1 MLRYRYLLSHLGRS
15 SALVVDSGH
24 NFTRSVAVHEGFCLN
39 KSARV
44 VAYGGKHVSLELEK
58 LLTAKMGKPLFNKY
72 ALSGRAYSAS
82 FLDFHQLQLL
92 GDIKEALS
100 VRRQEE
106 GAEAQQAA
114 IDYELPDR
122 NIISI

>member
-1 MLRYRYLLSHLGRS
+1 M
-15 SALVVDSGH
+15 
-24 NFTRSVAVHEGFCLN
+24 AVHEGFCLN

-58 LLTAKMGKPLFNKY
+58 LLTAKIGRPLANKY
-72 ALSGRAYSAS
+72 VLSGGAYSSS
-82 FLDFHQLQLL
+82 FLEFHQLQLL

-106 GAEAQQAA
+106 GAEAQLAA

-122 NIISI
+122 NIISIERKELREGFLWGDEGTGFKGAASLAT

>member
-1 MLRYRYLLSHLGRS
+1 M
-15 SALVVDSGH
+15 
-24 NFTRSVAVHEGFCLN
+24 AVHEGFCLN

-44 VAYGGKHVSLELEK
+44 VAYGGRHVSLELEK
-58 LLTAKMGKPLFNKY
+58 LLTAKIGRPLANKY
-72 ALSGRAYSAS
+72 ALSGGAYSSS
-82 FLDFHQLQLL
+82 FLEFHQLQLL
-92 GDIKEALS
+92 ADIKEALS